1 METLL
6 KTTELELHH
15 AATILKL
22 VIESIAIFIVA
33 FSILKTVPKF
43 LRSYQKKDSENFDH
57 EIRLDLGLSLA
68 LALEFLL
75 AADIVA
81 TAVTPTWES
90 IGSLGAIAG
99 VRTFLNYFLRQ
110 EVKDLA
116 AEKYR
121 KKEEQVRFVRNKELN
136 KSVSAK

>member
-1 METLL
+1 MEKLL
-6 KTTELELHH
+6 EVTEIELHYL
-15 AATILKL
+15 ANILKL
-22 VIESIAIFIVA
+22 VIESIAILIVA

-43 LRSYQKKDSENFDH
+43 IRSYKRKDSEEFYH

-81 TAVTPTWES
+81 TAVTPTWEA
-90 IGSLGAIAG
+90 IGALGAIAG

-110 EVKDLA
+110 EVKELE
-116 AEKYR
+116 AERHK
-121 KKEEQVRFVRNKELN
+121 NKEGQVQFISTN
-136 KSVSAK
+136 GVKKSVLR

>member
-6 KTTELELHH
+6 KTTELELHQ
-15 AATILKL
+15 AATVLKL

-43 LRSYQKKDSENFDH
+43 VHSYRRKDSENFYH

-116 AEKYR
+116 AEKHR
-121 KKEEQVRFVRNKELN
+121 KKEEQLRFVRTKELN